1 MNAQIIDTDET
12 YESDPAYGVF
22 LQILEKSHGDLSPE
36 TKLKLFKIY
45 VNANTFKDFYTQVEA
60 QDLDFDLNVTGELF
74 EPLKAGGVK
83 KLFTQ
88 SQLNQKEADNTRAS
102 GLLYSNPLAMRF
114 LNILESVPQLQSLS
128 PTDKLNVFG
137 AYFGSENFQEFVTKL
152 NSRNKTQNIF
162 QKLLFYPNGL
172 KKYNRNLEP
181 TRREPKK
188 ITGNGP
194 VDLSRQIAENHG
206 NDYGELVVGV
216 EYFKINPD
224 NSVEPLGKLIE
235 KTKEKTLDSLQLPSG
250 LVLQGPVKLQTTTLK
265 FTNGTLAAYYSDPD
279 YSPYIFDILSPCGN
293 YRYPIA
299 SQEQVNEF
307 ANSQANS
314 STNVIPNDNSDMK
327 SKYLKYKSKY
337 LQLKNAKNF

>member
-1 MNAQIIDTDET
+1 MSTQATITDES
-12 YESDPAYGVF
+12 YESDSAYEEF
-22 LQILEKSHGDLSPE
+22 QKILEKSHDKPNLE

-137 AYFGSENFQEFVTKL
+137 AYFGSENFTEFVSKL

-172 KKYNRNLEP
+172 KKYNRNLEQ

-194 VDLSRQIAENHG
+194 IDLHRQIAENHG
-206 NDYGELVVGV
+206 NDYGEPVVGV

-250 LVLQGPVKLQTTTLK
+250 LVLPGPVKLQTTTLK

-279 YSPYIFDILSPCGN
+279 YSPYIFDVLSPCGN

-299 SQEQVNEF
+299 TQEQVNQF
-307 ANSQANS
+307 LNMQAQS
-314 STNVIPNDNSDMK
+314 ITNPNNISNMK
-327 SKYLKYKSKY
+327 LKYLKYKSKY
-337 LQLKNAKNF
+337 LQLKNANK